1 MSEED
6 SDIGPGWAAIDAALE
21 RLYGGQ
27 EHRHFANPAA
37 RFQGDQLVG
46 VSVYRRQEPVP
57 HWHYI
62 TYGLTDLFGE
72 QEPGPEGSGF
82 GFELTFRV
90 ASDDDVDPPMWPL
103 NMLHSLAQYVGTSGT
118 GLGHGHWMGDRGP
131 ITDVAPTK
139 LTSMAFSRDPELASI
154 TSPSGSVEFIQAV
167 PLTTDEI
174 RALTAWNTDGLLAA
188 IAPVM
193 PLWVTD
199 LQRDSHL
206 RDPAVAEVVAQ
217 GMTQD
222 GSATHLMFLTTLDWE
237 ASAPTWRRFLGQE
250 MPRYTVTLTA
260 ERIEGVAA
268 LLESRLL
275 FGRFVALVSEDKSVF
290 CWPGDLPSVEVEED
304 RRLKVTIPPEACR
317 ALVATLRR
325 EPGEYEVEGLPQLL
339 FRLVYR
345 ADADPMLRP
354 NR

>member
-1 MSEED
+1 MSED
-6 SDIGPGWAAIDAALE
+6 SDVSPGWAAIDAALE
-21 RLYGGQ
+21 RLYPGQ
-27 EHRHFANPAA
+27 QPRHFANPAA
-37 RFQGDQLVG
+37 RFKGDQLVG
-46 VSVYRRQEPVP
+46 VSAYRRQEPVP

-72 QEPGPEGSGF
+72 QEPGSEKSGF

-103 NMLHSLAQYVGTSGT
+103 TMLNSLAQYVGTSGA

-139 LTSMAFSRDPELASI
+139 LTSMAFSRDPELAPI
-154 TSPSGSVEFIQAV
+154 DSPSGCVEFLQAV

-174 RALTAWNTDGLLAA
+174 RAVTAWNTHGLLSA

-199 LQRDSHL
+199 LQRDSSL
-206 RDPAVAEVVAQ
+206 QDPAVAEVVAH
-217 GMTQD
+217 GMTQE
-222 GSATHLMFLTTLDWE
+222 GSSTHLMFLTTLDWE
-237 ASAPTWRRFLGQE
+237 APNPTWRRFLDQAI
-250 MPRYTVTLTA
+250 PRYTVTLTA

-268 LLESRLL
+268 LLEARLP

-290 CWPGDLPSVEVEED
+290 CWPGDLPSVEVED
-304 RRLKVTIPPEACR
+304 GRRLKLTIPPEACR
-317 ALVATLRR
+317 ALVATLRP
-325 EPGEYEVEGLPQLL
+325 EPGDYEVEGLPQVL
-339 FRLVYR
+339 FRLVDR
-345 ADADPMLRP
+345 ADADPTRP
-354 NR
+354 ANR